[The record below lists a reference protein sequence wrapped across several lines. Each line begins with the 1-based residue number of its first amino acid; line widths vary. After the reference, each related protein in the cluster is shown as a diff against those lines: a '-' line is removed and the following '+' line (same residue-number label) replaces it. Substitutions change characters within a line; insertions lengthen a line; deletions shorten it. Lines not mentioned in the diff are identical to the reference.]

1 MVYSKTILAP
11 AGGSEGAL
19 EQEDMAI
26 TLGLIYQVEIYFPPG
41 SSGLL
46 HCRIMDGG
54 YQAWPS
60 EPGESFFGDNTLI
73 TFPDLYFNRSPKK
86 VLSIR
91 YWNEDDTFEHRF
103 LVRIGQASDEVF
115 IASYLPTLTID
126 SIRKLLQDQAEQAE
140 QVSMETVES
149 IAAGLRA

>member
-1 MVYSKTILAP
+1 MIYSATIVAP
-11 AGGSEGAL
+11 AGGSESSYV
-19 EQEDMAI
+19 QSDMAV
-26 TLGLIYQVEIYFPPG
+26 TTGLIYQVEVYFPPG

-73 TFPDLYFNRSPKK
+73 SFPDRYFNRSPKK

-91 YWNEDDTFEHRF
+91 YWNEDEAYDHQFQI
-103 LVRIGQASDEVF
+103 RIGQVSDEMF

-126 SIRKLLQDQAEQAE
+126 SIRKLLQEQADQAS
-140 QVSMETVES
+140 QVSMEEVES
-149 IAAGLRA
+149 IAAGLRI